1 MVTAA
6 RQPRRSPRRRRTASV
21 TGQRPST
28 LPGASQ
34 RVQRPWARSTASP
47 SSRSPQPRRR
57 RIRFLKQ
64 AYSILRPG
72 GVFIISFARVW
83 NDRSAAE
90 RFLQR
95 LCVRLHQY
103 APFNKD
109 YEPGDDVLGSFI
121 HFFQPE
127 ELKQEF
133 DEAKFII
140 TAWLWDQGYAVLTK
154 G

>member
-1 MVTAA
+1 MIAEA
-6 RQPRRSPRRRRTASV
+6 QRRAQEANLHVRFAV
-21 TGQRPST
+21 ADLLYD
-28 LPGASQ
+28 LPYPEKAFDYLFLTNGAYSL
-34 RVQRPWARSTASP
+34 VF
-47 SSRSPQPRRR
+47 PRRR